1 MPKFLKEVKQI
12 KLDIEQFLDEGK
24 RLFLTTSLQ
33 THSIPLIHIIA
44 TLDVNVDVYF
54 INTGFHFVE
63 THAFKNE
70 ISQSLDI
77 KIESVESP
85 ISKSNQKDKNG
96 FFYYTSDTDYCCHLN
111 KVLPT
116 DKLLDDYDV
125 WISGLRRDQNEFR
138 KRLSKVEKTVNNKLK
153 YHPVLDWNSKMIH
166 QYRKEFNLPE
176 HPLEKFGY
184 YSIGCKP
191 CTVGIENMLDD
202 QNRSGRW
209 HGQTKSECGLHTN
222 LIENK

>member
-96 FFYYTSDTDYCCHLN
+96 FFIIQVIQIIVVT
-111 KVLPT
+111 
-116 DKLLDDYDV
+116 
-125 WISGLRRDQNEFR
+125 
-138 KRLSKVEKTVNNKLK
+138 
-153 YHPVLDWNSKMIH
+153 
-166 QYRKEFNLPE
+166 
-176 HPLEKFGY
+176 
-184 YSIGCKP
+184 
-191 CTVGIENMLDD
+191 
-202 QNRSGRW
+202 
-209 HGQTKSECGLHTN
+209 
-222 LIENK
+222 